1 MNTLIKICDSKT
13 EMYRQLYRGQISETA
28 LIARMEIKDEQMA
41 IELRRMSALLCAT
54 CEEIGR
60 PEHNVVS
67 IEFGP
72 TIEPEQ

>member
-41 IELRRMSALLCAT
+41 IELRRMSALLCAA
-54 CEEIGR
+54 CQEIGM
-60 PEHNVVS
+60 PEHESVKV
-67 IEFGP
+67 EFGP
-72 TIEPEQ
+72 AVEDES

>member
-41 IELRRMSALLCAT
+41 IELRRMSALLCAA
-54 CEEIGR
+54 CQEIGM
-60 PEHNVVS
+60 PDKPS
-67 IEFGP
+67 IEIDFGP
-72 TIEPEQ
+72 VVDDE